1 MSSRPSA
8 PAGMRPRSE
17 AAKTRATPGVRRTA
31 RTMARDAGGGR
42 GYRQPIRYE
51 PNRARHCRP
60 RMIRYRF
67 GHDDL
72 LRTRFAL
79 SPLFEVVWSAHILRR
94 PERAPLHGPWVADAR
109 ECLADVDWS
118 LLDWLANG
126 YGDYGYVPDF
136 ITPPPGR
143 PVGAPGG
150 APAPGRARPPPR
162 G

>member
-1 MSSRPSA
+1 MLA
-8 PAGMRPRSE
+8 P
-17 AAKTRATPGVRRTA
+17 VTA
-31 RTMARDAGGGR
+31 RANRFGTTRIVRETVGR
-42 GYRQPIRYE
+42 
-51 PNRARHCRP
+51 

-136 ITPPPGR
+136 ITPPPATPIADLDGELA
-143 PVGAPGG
+143 PVRATPPQRLGG
-150 APAPGRARPPPR
+150 G